1 MLYWLHDVHRRILI
15 SLRALAPVLILSGQL
30 ARADDSTEKTIRD
43 LYAASQ
49 KTLREAR
56 TKDDMSRA
64 LASFAP
70 EWVGNMPAGETLT
83 FADLVKEAEAGLAVP
98 PERRPI
104 PKMDFVYIRQT
115 GWNVL
120 AVYWN
125 SRKSGNQLIGSLY
138 RDTWVQSGDGWRR
151 IRQEKFFPDRPLI
164 QDGKPVILPPMD

>member
-1 MLYWLHDVHRRILI
+1 MVAGHFAI
-15 SLRALAPVLILSGQL
+15 
-30 ARADDSTEKTIRD
+30 ADEGAEKTIRD

-49 KTLREAR
+49 KTMREAR
-56 TKDDMSRA
+56 TKEDMSRA
-64 LASFAP
+64 LATFAP

-83 FADLVKEAEAGLAVP
+83 FADVLREVEAGLTIP

-104 PKMDFVYIRQT
+104 PRMDFVYIRQT

-125 SRKSGNQLIGSLY
+125 SRRSGNQLIGSLY
-138 RDTWVQSGDGWRR
+138 RDTWVQTADGWRR